1 MKKFLISDYDGT
13 FHIDDESMKN
23 NIEKVKEFRKNG
35 NIFAI
40 ATGRAFFD
48 FTKLLDKF
56 NIEYDYLIINHGAT
70 LLDKN
75 HNIIN
80 NYSIGNIAKENVR
93 SF

>member
-40 ATGRAFFD
+40 ALAGLFM
-48 FTKLLDKF
+48 
-56 NIEYDYLIINHGAT
+56 T
-70 LLDKN
+70 LL
-75 HNIIN
+75 
-80 NYSIGNIAKENVR
+80 NY
-93 SF
+93 